1 MKGGDFAVGGADLR
15 ESTRTMPPS
24 VWMAQA
30 AMVRYTFAY
39 LVATPSTTRYAPGL
53 QEWVGLRLASA
64 YFFFFFFP
72 FEGKVL
78 GSSGLFDDF
87 VVKCTL
93 NNAT

>member
-1 MKGGDFAVGGADLR
+1 MLSCVIKTSQTSECRMKGGDFAVGGADLR

-39 LVATPSTTRYAPGL
+39 PVATPSTTRYAPGL

-64 YFFFFFFP
+64 YFFFFFF
-72 FEGKVL
+72 FFILKGR
-78 GSSGLFDDF
+78 
-87 VVKCTL
+87 T
-93 NNAT
+93 